1 MPDQAVDMLLV
12 EPVALLRR
20 TVCLTARQ
28 LGLGD
33 VHEAANDASALKLI
47 YGKRFHGAII
57 ALDPAVAPKAAAET
71 DETGH
76 PLPPLPAV
84 CEQLKLIDAVRSGL
98 SACSKAMPIAVM
110 VDVLT
115 PELVADLTERDIERV
130 IIRPI
135 RARELL
141 DTFAEF
147 AAARRGS

>member
-1 MPDQAVDMLLV
+1 MPEQSVDLLLV

-33 VHEAANDASALKLI
+33 VHEAANDASALKLL

-57 ALDPAVAPKAAAET
+57 ALDKPVVPKAAAET
-71 DETGH
+71 SEDGK
-76 PLPPLPAV
+76 PLPEAPAV
-84 CEQLKLIDAVRSGL
+84 CQQLKLIDAVRSGL
-98 SACSKAMPIAVM
+98 SACSRDMPIAVM
-110 VDVLT
+110 VEELT
-115 PELVADLTERDIERV
+115 PQLVAELTERDVERV
-130 IIRPI
+130 ILKPI